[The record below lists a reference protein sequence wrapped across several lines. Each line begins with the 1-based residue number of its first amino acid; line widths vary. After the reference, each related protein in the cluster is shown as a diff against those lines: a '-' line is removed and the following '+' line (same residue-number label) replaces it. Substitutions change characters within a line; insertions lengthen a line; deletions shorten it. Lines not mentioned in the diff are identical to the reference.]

1 MMTGSLAKKTEKISR
16 RILELREKVSRVPQ
30 KPEDIVPEF
39 INDYYTVYGANLIA
53 ICLYGSGARGEYIPG
68 RSDLNFLI
76 VLTEEGIKGLDRA
89 FKVVAKWHRR
99 RVTTPLF
106 MTPEYIATS
115 RDTFPLEF
123 LSIKRDYQVVWGK
136 NPLAKLTVRKK
147 QLRLQLERE
156 IKGKLL
162 QLREAY
168 LASKGWRRNIVAV
181 ASQSLTAILSI
192 FQGILYLQ
200 GKEIPHQ
207 RGDLIRAIAVETGL
221 AAAPFMQLLEVKE
234 GKTKY
239 RRNKMKDIM
248 ENYIEGVRQLAFWV
262 DKM

>member
-1 MMTGSLAKKTEKISR
+1 MIGSRSKTTEKISR

-30 KPEDIVPEF
+30 KPEDIFPEF
-39 INDYYTVYGANLIA
+39 TNDYHKIYGVDLIS
-53 ICLYGSGARGEYIPG
+53 ICLYGSGARGDYIPG

-106 MTPEYIATS
+106 MTQEYIATS

-123 LSIKRDYQVVWGK
+123 LNIKRDYQVVWGK
-136 NPLAKLTVRKK
+136 NPLAKLTIRKK

-156 IKGKLL
+156 VKGKLL

-168 LASKGWRRNIVAV
+168 LASKGWKRNIAAV
-181 ASQSLTAILSI
+181 ASQSLTAVLSI

-207 RGDLIRAIAVETGL
+207 RGEVIRAIAGETGL
-221 AAAPFMQLLEVKE
+221 AAAPFMQLLQVKE
-234 GKTKY
+234 GKTKL
-239 RRNKMKDIM
+239 RRKKMKALM
-248 ENYIEGVRQLAFWV
+248 EGYIEEVRRLAFWV